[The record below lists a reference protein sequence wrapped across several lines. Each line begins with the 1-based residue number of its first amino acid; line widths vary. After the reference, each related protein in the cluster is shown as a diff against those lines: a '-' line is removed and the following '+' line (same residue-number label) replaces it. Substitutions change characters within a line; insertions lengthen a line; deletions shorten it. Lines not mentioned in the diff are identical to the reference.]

1 VPHHAVYPCASRSA
15 AATLRSPR
23 LPRVRDCGRGVCE
36 AWGVEV
42 TGGGRARG
50 RARLVHRRR
59 ARSRRCASRLRW
71 RRDGGARPRHLLG
84 RGRAARSL
92 GGVRDRG
99 GARRGE
105 VLAPGA
111 AAPEEERGVPR
122 GSGAAAER
130 RTGEV
135 CGQLRIGREAVP
147 GRRRTAHL
155 SWRGVTVVLPAE
167 QSHGRTIVGDVA
179 LTVFLGVEI

>member
-59 ARSRRCASRLRW
+59 ARSRRCATRLRW

-84 RGRAARSL
+84 RGEVTRRCPRPRRSAAGRGTRAWRRRS
-92 GGVRDRG
+92 RG
-99 GARRGE
+99 GAWRPEGERCGGGTTDGGGVWSVEDRARGR
-105 VLAPGA
+105 AG
-111 AAPEEERGVPR
+111 G
-122 GSGAAAER
+122 
-130 RTGEV
+130 
-135 CGQLRIGREAVP
+135 
-147 GRRRTAHL
+147 RRTAHL
-155 SWRGVTVVLPAE
+155 SGRRVTVVLPAE

-179 LTVFLGVEI
+179 LTLFLGVEI

>member
-1 VPHHAVYPCASRSA
+1 VPHLAVYLDAASLSVPHHAVCPCASRSA

-23 LPRVRDCGRGVCE
+23 LPRVRDCERGVCE

-71 RRDGGARPRHLLG
+71 RHDSGARPRHLLG
-84 RGRAARSL
+84 RGEVTRRCPRPRRSAA
-92 GGVRDRG
+92 GRG
-99 GARRGE
+99 TRTWR
-105 VLAPGA
+105 LFAPAA

-122 GSGAAAER
+122 GSGAAER

-135 CGQLRIGREAVP
+135 CGQDRARGCA
-147 GRRRTAHL
+147 GGRRTAHL
-155 SWRGVTVVLPAE
+155 SIARADHRGRRCPY
-167 QSHGRTIVGDVA
+167 G
-179 LTVFLGVEI
+179 FF